1 MHGLAGLNRGKL
13 RGFAVLVALV
23 TAALLLVLVLG
34 LASSSADSPA
44 TATEGPEAKLTAPAA
59 QEVGDGLA
67 GFSVALS
74 GDGTTALVGAP
85 ADNGYAGAAW
95 VLVRGGGKESSWV
108 QQGGKLMAGE
118 AVSGE
123 EGCEEE
129 SAGSLAGE
137 EGAEC
142 GFGRALAI
150 SSDGSTVLIG
160 APRQNEQQGAV
171 WVFTRDGEGD
181 WSRTAELTGAGES
194 MKARFGRA
202 VAISADGATAIVS
215 APGDQGG
222 HGRVWVFSRAGT
234 TWSQQGSSFVG
245 AGTVG
250 EAHFGGSVSIS
261 GDGTRALI
269 GGPGDSGHVGAAWIF
284 ERSGEEWT
292 EEGSKL
298 TGAGADS
305 EARFGG
311 SVALSSDGTTALI
324 GGRGQQEGEGA
335 AWVFTSS
342 SSSTWSEEGPPLKVG
357 DEAGEELGYSV
368 ALSSDGSSALIGAP
382 HDHGARGSAWLFT
395 RAGNTWSSSP
405 ERFEGGSQE
414 LGKGWFGA
422 SVSLAADAHSA
433 LVGAP
438 ADHGKLGAGFVFGP
452 SPSVV
457 AINPNEGPTT
467 GGTTVT
473 ISGANLGE
481 ATGVDFGAVPA
492 TSFNS
497 ESSGTITAVSPP
509 GTKTVDIT
517 VQSPYGTSL
526 TGTQD
531 HFKYRTGAGSSSTSG
546 ASSASGAT
554 GAVLGF
560 SASSSSNCGVA
571 LLTRKLSVGV
581 HGRAAV
587 RLRGSGSRFCA
598 GKLRLRV
605 KLKAAHG
612 HTTLKTIGTAVYK
625 ILPGR
630 TIVVRMKL
638 NAKGHALLKSQGG
651 HLGANLLLVRSSPAP
666 ILSRT
671 ASVRLTRAKLA
682 RRALPTK
689 R

>member
-1 MHGLAGLNRGKL
+1 MRGPAGLNRGKL
-13 RGFAVLVALV
+13 RGVAVSMLLVV
-23 TAALLLVLVLG
+23 AALVLVLG
-34 LASSSADSPA
+34 LSSSSADSPA
-44 TATEGPEAKLTAPAA
+44 AATEGPEAKLTAPAG
-59 QEVGDGLA
+59 QEIGDGLA

-85 ADNGYAGAAW
+85 ADNRYAGAAW
-95 VLVRGGGKESSWV
+95 VLVRNGAKEWV

-129 SAGSLAGE
+129 STGSLGGE

-150 SSDGSTVLIG
+150 SADGSTVLIG

-171 WVFTRDGEGD
+171 WVFTRDGEGN
-181 WSRTAELTGAGES
+181 WSRTAELTGSGES

-202 VAISADGATAIVS
+202 VALSADGAAAIVS

-222 HGRVWVFSRAGT
+222 HGRVWVFARSGT
-234 TWSQQGSSFVG
+234 TWSQQGSPFVG
-245 AGTVG
+245 GGTVG
-250 EAHFGGSVSIS
+250 EAHFGGSVAID
-261 GDGTRALI
+261 GDGTKALI
-269 GGPGDSGHVGAAWIF
+269 GAPGDSGHVGAAWVF
-284 ERSGEEWT
+284 KRSGEDWV

-311 SVALSSDGTTALI
+311 SVALSNDGSTALI

-335 AWVFTSS
+335 AWVFTPS
-342 SSSTWSEEGPPLKVG
+342 SSSTWTEEGSPLKVD
-357 DEAGEELGYSV
+357 DEAGEELGYSL

-395 RAGNTWSSSP
+395 RAGNVWSSSP

-422 SVSLAADAHSA
+422 SVSLSGDARSA

-438 ADHGKLGAGFVFGP
+438 ADHGKLGAGFIFGP
-452 SPSVV
+452 SPSVL
-457 AINPNEGPTT
+457 AISPNEGPTT

-481 ATGVDFGAVPA
+481 ATSVNFGGTPA
-492 TSFNS
+492 TSFKA
-497 ESSGTITAVSPP
+497 ESSSTITAVSPP

-531 HFKYRTGAGSSSTSG
+531 RFKYRTGSGAGSSSTSG
-546 ASSASGAT
+546 ASSSSGAT

-587 RLRGSGSRFCA
+587 RLRGSGSRLCA

-605 KLKAAHG
+605 RLKAAHG

-638 NAKGHALLKSQGG
+638 NAKGHALLKSHGG

-666 ILSRT
+666 ILSRA
-671 ASVRLTRAKLA
+671 ASVHLARAKVA
-682 RRALPTK
+682 KRALPTK
-689 R
+689 K

>member
-1 MHGLAGLNRGKL
+1 MRGPAGLNRGKL
-13 RGFAVLVALV
+13 RGVAVSMLLVV
-23 TAALLLVLVLG
+23 TALVLVLG
-34 LASSSADSPA
+34 LSSSSADPPAA
-44 TATEGPEAKLTAPAA
+44 TATDGPEAKLTAPAG

-95 VLVRGGGKESSWV
+95 VLVRSGGKESSWI

-129 SAGSLAGE
+129 PTGSLGGE

-150 SSDGSTVLIG
+150 SADGNTVLIG
-160 APRQNEQQGAV
+160 APRQNEQEGAV
-171 WVFTRDGEGD
+171 WVFTRDGEGN

-202 VAISADGATAIVS
+202 VALSADGATAIVS
-215 APGDQGG
+215 APGDQDGR
-222 HGRVWVFSRAGT
+222 GRVWVFTRSGT

-245 AGTVG
+245 GGAVG
-250 EAHFGGSVSIS
+250 EAHFGGSVAIS
-261 GDGTRALI
+261 GDGTKALI
-269 GGPGDSGHVGAAWIF
+269 GAPGDSGHLGAAGIF
-284 ERSGEEWT
+284 ERSGEEWV

-298 TGAGADS
+298 TGAGANS

-335 AWVFTSS
+335 AWVFISS
-342 SSSTWSEEGPPLKVG
+342 SSSSWTEEGAPLEVN

-405 ERFEGGSQE
+405 ERLEGGSQE

-422 SVSLAADAHSA
+422 SVSLSADARSA

-438 ADHGKLGAGFVFGP
+438 TDHGKLGASFIFGP

-457 AINPNEGPTT
+457 AISPNEGPTT

-481 ATGVDFGAVPA
+481 ATSVNFGATPA
-492 TSFNS
+492 TSFQA
-497 ESSGTITAVSPP
+497 ESSSTITAVSPP
-509 GTKTVDIT
+509 GTKTVDIM
-517 VQSPYGTSL
+517 VQSHYGTSL

-531 HFKYRTGAGSSSTSG
+531 RFKYRNGSGTGSSTGGGSST
-546 ASSASGAT
+546 ASGAT

-571 LLTRKLSVGV
+571 LLTRKLTVGV
-581 HGRAAV
+581 HGRVAV

-605 KLKAAHG
+605 RLRAAHG
-612 HTTLKTIGTAVYK
+612 HTLKTIGTAVYR

-630 TIVVRMKL
+630 TILVRMKL
-638 NAKGHALLKSQGG
+638 NAKGHALLRSHGG
-651 HLGANLLLVRSSPAP
+651 RLGANLLLVRSSPAP
-666 ILSRT
+666 LLSRA
-671 ASVRLTRAKLA
+671 ASVRLARAKLA
-682 RRALPTK
+682 KRALPTK
-689 R
+689 K